1 MPSEWRNSECRVS
14 VNESKCSSKWNPE
27 RGCKGE
33 GRKVS
38 PELTIAEKSNTGR
51 EGTVHWAEECQW
63 EKEGVHN
70 KTMTD
75 FDSTECLLQHNM
87 TAECNGPQ
95 REKRVTKAAGS
106 KNTDYREMGG

>member
-1 MPSEWRNSECRVS
+1 M
-14 VNESKCSSKWNPE
+14 ESKTGG
-27 RGCKGE
+27 RKGE

-87 TAECNGPQ
+87 TAECNGPH
-95 REKRVTKAAGS
+95 RGGGGEKRETKAVES
-106 KNTDYREMGG
+106 KNTGLSRNGRLIRQADWLTDG

>member
-1 MPSEWRNSECRVS
+1 MERCYRVSENKRKGDEEGERTNAECRVS

-75 FDSTECLLQHNM
+75 FDSTECLLQ
-87 TAECNGPQ
+87 A
-95 REKRVTKAAGS
+95 
-106 KNTDYREMGG
+106 